1 MAATDIMTRD
11 EILTHLKALSPADGQ
26 WVWASYFFGP
36 GAAKKGRAAKDPD
49 APKREITGDSYMY
62 LVNKVVWPVLK
73 EYIASLDAEAHAEK
87 ITQLKTVGCRT
98 QVASAL
104 WDRDFKAMEDKEERA
119 EAIAAL
125 DREAIM
131 AAYES
136 WRAAPP
142 APKSKSSAASV
153 SSGGSASTGTK
164 KKLADMSE
172 EERKAFY
179 KARAAKAAA
188 TKAAKKAEA
197 ASTADSDDEEAP
209 SAAGGGGGGAAA
221 PKPVAKPVAK
231 PAKAPEDY
239 ADGESFV
246 WEHALKGKKAAKY
259 ERTNYEGGVYLY
271 DSKTKAYLGAWDKAS
286 NTVDA
291 SVENPFEEDE

>member
-1 MAATDIMTRD
+1 MAATDSMTRD

-49 APKREITGDSYMY
+49 APKREITGDSYMH
-62 LVNKVVWPVLK
+62 LVNRVVWPVLK
-73 EYIASLDAEAHAEK
+73 EYMGTLDAETDGDK

-98 QVASAL
+98 QISSAL
-104 WDRDFKAMEDKEERA
+104 WERDFKPMEDKEERA

-125 DREAIM
+125 DRDAIM
-131 AAYES
+131 AAYEA

-142 APKSKSSAASV
+142 EPKSKSSAASV
-153 SSGGSASTGTK
+153 ASGGSASTGTK

-172 EERKAFY
+172 EERKAFH

-188 TKAAKKAEA
+188 TKAAKKAAAAAEA
-197 ASTADSDDEEAP
+197 ADTDEE
-209 SAAGGGGGGAAA
+209 SAAGGGAAA
-221 PKPVAKPVAK
+221 PAPKPAPKAAAKPK
-231 PAKAPEDY
+231 AKAPEEY
-239 ADGESFV
+239 ADGESFL
-246 WEHALKGKKAAKY
+246 WNHALKGGKATDY

-271 DSKTKAYLGAWDKAS
+271 NFKTKAYLGKWDADK

-291 SVENPFEEDE
+291 SVENPFDEE